1 MAESH
6 GKSFSLQQ
14 CKFRGIVKPGD
25 GQMVSRRLEILAD
38 GNYVAMDCSKIA
50 HDLPRFV
57 DILSYLINTG
67 AVQGTTRVSGSLGGR
82 GGGRGGAAAG
92 GPAWT
97 TRLPFSGAAKVV
109 AAQWE
114 HAK

>member
-25 GQMVSRRLEILAD
+25 GQMVFRRLEILAD
-38 GNYVAMDCSKIA
+38 GNDVAMDCSKIA

-57 DILSYLINTG
+57 EC
-67 AVQGTTRVSGSLGGR
+67 
-82 GGGRGGAAAG
+82 
-92 GPAWT
+92 
-97 TRLPFSGAAKVV
+97 LPIPTIKPDFVFIPSCFARASRSIDR
-109 AAQWE
+109 
-114 HAK
+114 